1 MIRNVIFVS
10 QGNLNAIFH
19 SGKFSIDQNFFDLV
33 HAHLLISIAKKKI
46 SSQNPCVRHEKNC
59 SKIIVR
65 KTLSLK
71 TLHRKL

>member
-33 HAHLLISIAKKKI
+33 HAHLLISIAKKRFLAKI
-46 SSQNPCVRHEKNC
+46 HVCDMK
-59 SKIIVR
+59 KIVR
-65 KTLSLK
+65 K
-71 TLHRKL
+71 